1 MKLGITSSSLAVL
14 PARRAAA
21 LAATLTPRISPLPP
35 AQPDDVCPVSTRDAD
50 ASGIRSAVQCDT
62 AAIAA
67 CA

>member
-21 LAATLTPRISPLPP
+21 VAAALTARISPLPP
-35 AQPDDVCPVSTRDAD
+35 AQPDDVSPVSTRDAD
-50 ASGIRSAVQCDT
+50 ASGIRSVIHGDV
-62 AAIAA
+62 AAIVA